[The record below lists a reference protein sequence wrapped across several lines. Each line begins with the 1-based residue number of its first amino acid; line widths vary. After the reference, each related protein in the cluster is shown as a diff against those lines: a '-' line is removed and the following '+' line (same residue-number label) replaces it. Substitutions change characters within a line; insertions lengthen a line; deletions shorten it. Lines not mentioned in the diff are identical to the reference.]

1 MTTTIT
7 EMIELKKDYNK
18 EKLCNYFCNLC
29 ELKYIDLFDPF
40 IFWEFVKYTTLSNG
54 SSLDIQIKDNRW
66 GKKRYYVRFCNSGQ
80 KGEYFE
86 DLEYGILYMITKTLK
101 SQIEYFNIMRLKYPK
116 ADVDYKKWENYKQEI
131 RNIAFNNYLNK
142 QGR

>member
-1 MTTTIT
+1 MTATIT
-7 EMIELKKDYNK
+7 EVIELKKDYNK

-40 IFWEFVKYTTLSNG
+40 IFWEFVKNEHKYYS
-54 SSLDIQIKDNRW
+54 IEIKL
-66 GKKRYYVRFCNSGQ
+66 KRGDKYFIKTSVLQR
-80 KGEYFE
+80 GEFFNE
-86 DLEYGILYMITKTLK
+86 LEYGILYMIAKSVKKMIENLNFLK
-101 SQIEYFNIMRLKYPK
+101 LKHPDVK
-116 ADVDYKKWENYKQEI
+116 VDYRKWENYKQEI

>member
-7 EMIELKKDYNK
+7 EVIELKKDYNK

-40 IFWEFVKYTTLSNG
+40 IFWEFVKNEHKYYS
-54 SSLDIQIKDNRW
+54 IEIKL
-66 GKKRYYVRFCNSGQ
+66 KRGDKYFIKTSVLQR
-80 KGEYFE
+80 GEFFNE
-86 DLEYGILYMITKTLK
+86 LEYGILYMIAKSVKKMIENLNFLK
-101 SQIEYFNIMRLKYPK
+101 LQYPDAK
-116 ADVDYKKWENYKQEI
+116 VDYRKWENYKQEI

-142 QGR
+142 QGI